1 MAELAAWIM
10 DFGNGHRA
18 ATGIRTLVH
27 LVPAPVLADVPRAP
41 VHCRRVLV
49 WNRQLLPAW
58 DVGAFLGSPAL
69 ASDRAI
75 AGIAA
80 YHVGAEARL
89 GALLLREP
97 PLRASVVEPQDCE
110 LPDPRWAAIAAA
122 CFMHDGQALPV
133 LDLRRIFASPIE
145 GSLPSAP
152 DEFDVIGDNALAA
165 A

>member
-27 LVPAPVLADVPRAP
+27 LVPAPVLADVTRAP
-41 VHCRRVLV
+41 LHCRRVLV

-69 ASDRAI
+69 ASDRVI
-75 AGIAA
+75 AGLAA
-80 YHVGAEARL
+80 YRVGAEARL

-97 PLRASVVEPQDCE
+97 PSRASVVEPQDCE

-122 CFMHDGQALPV
+122 CFMHEGQALPV
-133 LDLRRIFASPIE
+133 LDLRRMFASPIE
-145 GSLPSAP
+145 AEPATILHESGAIN
-152 DEFDVIGDNALAA
+152 DDVFAA